1 MKTLSLGSATKR
13 SPMCM
18 SLMLWLLAL
27 PVATAGSLGW
37 TEVWLEAV
45 ITYVLRLGVDER
57 RLRPADRGEASSSLI
72 LPMTLEA

>member
-1 MKTLSLGSATKR
+1 
-13 SPMCM
+13 MCM

-57 RLRPADRGEASSSLI
+57 RLRA
-72 LPMTLEA
+72 MKLEA